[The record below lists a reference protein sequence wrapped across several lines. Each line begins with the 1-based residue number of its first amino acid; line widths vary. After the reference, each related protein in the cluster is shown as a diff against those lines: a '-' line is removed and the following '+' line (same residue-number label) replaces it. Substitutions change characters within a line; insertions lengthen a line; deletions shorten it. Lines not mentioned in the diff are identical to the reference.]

1 MSCLYD
7 WEVISTVHVELLMK
21 CTTGDR
27 LAFAGNHSNR
37 SYHGQLKCDRKD
49 AFTINAFERY
59 LELFVFWQLQKQTVH
74 PPPRDLIALQRKSI
88 IHSKSRAPS

>member
-7 WEVISTVHVELLMK
+7 WEVIIIVHVELLMK

-37 SYHGQLKCDRKD
+37 SYHGQLKSDRKD
-49 AFTINAFERY
+49 AFTILAFERY

-74 PPPRDLIALQRKSI
+74 PPHVTLLHFSEKYHP
-88 IHSKSRAPS
+88 